1 MDSVELARQV
11 AAQLHA
17 NLVAWGADPW
27 SPYALVIAEARRRGI
42 DVEPTAAGAAILNG
56 GRATFVAA
64 DKLIVH
70 ENIGSLFDQAFLV
83 AHEIGHVELGDDPE
97 ADGPPEI
104 DPARPAEPS
113 PVGMDRVVDY
123 GRRQRREVQMDLFAR
138 ELLLPRGVA
147 RKLHVEDGM
156 TASAIAGRLG
166 GPFDVVA
173 QQLFDALLLPTVPPT
188 TTETVVERP
197 LNPPQAVAAAHRG
210 EAYLLEAGPG
220 TGKTQ
225 TLVARVE
232 GLLQDGVDPRR
243 ILLLT
248 FSNKAAGE
256 MAERIARKR
265 PEAAAAMWIGT
276 FHAFGLDIVRRFH
289 VELGLPKD
297 PRMMDRTEAVELLE
311 EEFPRFRLAHYRNLY
326 DPTQIIADML
336 AAISRA
342 KDEVVDAAAYAAL
355 ADAMAAKAEG
365 DAEAREIAERA
376 GEVARVYAAYETLKR
391 SAHRVDFGDLVALPV
406 QLLEREAAIRATL
419 QAQYDHVLVDE
430 YQDVNRSSVRL
441 LRALKPDGRNLWMVG
456 DAKQSI
462 YRFRGASSFNMTRFG
477 KEDFPGGIRGRL
489 KRNYRSVPEVVA
501 AFSTF
506 AVTMRA
512 GDADSGLDPE
522 RAANGYKPELR
533 TVQRAEQ
540 QQVALADAIEELRS
554 GGIGYRDQA
563 VLCTGNEK
571 LSTIGQDLERLGVPV
586 LFLGSLFE
594 RAEVKDLLSL
604 LSVLVDRRAMG
615 LVRVGCWPDF
625 TLSMND
631 VAAVFT
637 HLRSVEQPP
646 AAWLM
651 TADAAPGVSES
662 GRETLTKLA
671 AALQG
676 FDQTASPWAVL
687 AALLLDRTRIAAR
700 LAASPDLADRTR
712 GIAIWQFLNF
722 VRVQPTGRGLPI
734 TRLLDRVRRLVRLG
748 DDRDLRQLP
757 AAAQHLD
764 AVRLMTI
771 HGAKGLEFG
780 GVHIPGL
787 NSDTIPRPP
796 FVPPCP
802 APDGMI
808 AGAVGSALEAFRA
821 GHAEEQECLFYVAL
835 SRARDRLLL
844 YAPTEKSNGHNRP
857 LSSFLDRLGA
867 SLARRAIMTSRTLP
881 LPPEA
886 REVELVVKGRLRFG
900 APQIALYESCPRRF
914 FYTHVLQVGGR
925 RTATAF
931 MRLHEAV
938 RLVVELDIA
947 STTPVPEPDFHA
959 HMDAALDRQG
969 LADHGYRAEFRD
981 LALAMLRFFQSARAA
996 ATTETPVALSLD
1008 FGGEEIVVTPDEILV
1023 RPDGVRAVRRIRT
1036 GHLRSAESKDV
1047 GAAAFMLAVRQAYPG
1062 AVAELVHLSD
1072 GEARPL
1078 VLSDRELKGR
1088 RDKLARFLA
1097 DIRAGRF
1104 PAEVSSRTC
1113 PNCPA
1118 FFICGPTPQGALQK
1132 TYGPPCPQAICR
1144 DAI

>member
-11 AAQLHA
+11 AAELHA
-17 NLVAWGADPW
+17 RLLASGADPW
-27 SPYALVIAEARRRGI
+27 SPYDFAVAEAKRRGI
-42 DVEPTAAGAAILNG
+42 DVEPSAAGAAVLNG

-64 DKLIVH
+64 DDLILH
-70 ENIGSLFDQAFLV
+70 ENVGSSFEQAFLV
-83 AHEIGHVELGDDPE
+83 AHEIGHVELGDDPGDE
-97 ADGPPEI
+97 AAPTI

-138 ELLLPRGVA
+138 ELLLPRTVA
-147 RKLHVEDGM
+147 RALHVDQGLA
-156 TASAIAGRLG
+156 ASAIAAKLG
-166 GPFDVVA
+166 APFEVVA
-173 QQLFDALLLPTVPPT
+173 QQLFDALLLPPVPPAAT
-188 TTETVVERP
+188 AAHVERP
-197 LNPPQAVAAAHRG
+197 LNPRQAAAAAHRG

-225 TLVARVE
+225 TLIARVE
-232 GLLQDGVDPRR
+232 GLLEESVDPRR

-276 FHAFGLDIVRRFH
+276 FHAFGLDIIRRFH
-289 VELGLPKD
+289 AELGLPKD
-297 PRMMDRTEAVELLE
+297 PRMMDRAEAVELLE
-311 EEFPRFRLAHYRNLY
+311 EEFPRLRLAHYRNLY

-336 AAISRA
+336 AAVSRA
-342 KDEVVDAAAYAAL
+342 KDEVVDAETYAAL
-355 ADAMAAKAEG
+355 AGAMLAKAQ
-365 DAEAREIAERA
+365 DPDAREAAERA
-376 GEVARVYAAYETLKR
+376 GEVARVYATYEQLKR
-391 SAHRVDFGDLVALPV
+391 NVHCIDFGDLVALPV
-406 QLLEREAAIRATL
+406 QLLEKDAAICAAL

-441 LRALKPDGRNLWMVG
+441 LSALRPDGRNLWMVG

-477 KEDFPGGIRGRL
+477 KEDFAGGKRGRL
-489 KRNYRSVPEVVA
+489 KRNYRSVPEIVA
-501 AFSTF
+501 SFSSF
-506 AVTMRA
+506 AITMRA
-512 GDADSGLDPE
+512 GYPDSGLEAE
-522 RAANGYKPELR
+522 RLSNSLKPELR

-540 QQVALADAIEELRS
+540 QQVALADAIEELRRD
-554 GGIGYRDQA
+554 GYAYRDQA

-594 RAEVKDLLSL
+594 RGEVKDLLAF
-604 LSVLVDRRAMG
+604 LSILVDQRAMG
-615 LVRVGCWPDF
+615 LVRIACWPDF
-625 TLSMND
+625 ATSFAD
-631 VAAVFT
+631 VVAVYD
-637 HLRSVEQPP
+637 HLRAPEH
-646 AAWLM
+646 ARAGWLRHGE
-651 TADAAPGVSES
+651 AIPGLSDA
-662 GRETLTKLA
+662 GREALAKLA
-671 AALQG
+671 AALDG
-676 FDQTASPWAVL
+676 FDQTASPWTVL
-687 AALLLDRTRIAAR
+687 ATLLLDRTRIAAR
-700 LAASPDLADRTR
+700 LGTSADLADHTR

-722 VRVQPTGRGLPI
+722 VRVQPAGRGLPI

-787 NSDTIPRPP
+787 NSDTMPRTPP
-796 FVPPCP
+796 APPCP

-808 AGAVGSALEAFRA
+808 AGAEGSAIETFRA
-821 GHAEEQECLFYVAL
+821 GQAEEQECLFYVAQ
-835 SRARDRLLL
+835 SRARDRLIL

-857 LSSFLDRLGA
+857 RSPFLDRLGA
-867 SLARRAIMTSRTLP
+867 ALARRSLVPARP
-881 LPPEA
+881 LPVAAEA
-886 REVELVVKGRLRFG
+886 QNVDLVVDGRLSLG

-914 FYTHVLQVGGR
+914 LYTHVLQVGGR

-931 MRLHEAV
+931 MHLHEAV
-938 RLVVELDIA
+938 RSVVEAVIA
-947 STTPVPEPDFHA
+947 SDGPVSEQALQDRA
-959 HMDAALDRQG
+959 DAALAGEG
-969 LADHGYRAEFRD
+969 LANHGYRAEFRD
-981 LALAMLRFFQSARAA
+981 LALVMLRFFVTNRADA
-996 ATTETPVALSLD
+996 VAEAPVALSLD
-1008 FGGEEIVVTPDEILV
+1008 FGGEEIIVRPDEVLV
-1023 RPDGVRAVRRIRT
+1023 RPDGVRSVRRIRT
-1036 GHLRSAESKDV
+1036 GHMRSAESKDV
-1047 GAAAFMLAVRQAYPG
+1047 GAAALMLAVRQAFPG

-1072 GEARPL
+1072 GEAHAL
-1078 VLSDRELKGR
+1078 ALSDRELKGR
-1088 RDKLARFLA
+1088 KDKLAKFLG

-1113 PNCPA
+1113 PNCPV
-1118 FFICGPTPQGALQK
+1118 FFICGQTPDGPLQK
-1132 TYGPPCPQAICR
+1132 KFA
-1144 DAI
+1144 

>member
-1 MDSVELARQV
+1 MDGVELARQV
-11 AAQLHA
+11 AAELHA
-17 NLVAWGADPW
+17 RLVAFGADPC
-27 SPYALVIAEARRRGI
+27 SPYDFAVAEAKRRGI
-42 DVEPTAAGAAILNG
+42 DVEPTAAGAAVLNG

-64 DKLIVH
+64 DDLILH
-70 ENIGSLFDQAFLV
+70 ENAGSPFEQAFLV
-83 AHEIGHVELGDDPE
+83 AHEIGHVELGDGPGGE
-97 ADGPPEI
+97 AAPTI

-113 PVGMDRVVDY
+113 PVGTDRVVDY

-138 ELLLPRGVA
+138 ELLLPRTVA
-147 RKLHVEDGM
+147 RALHVDQGLA
-156 TASAIAGRLG
+156 ASAIAAKLG
-166 GPFDVVA
+166 APFEVVA
-173 QQLFDALLLPTVPPT
+173 QQLFDALLLPPVPPAAT
-188 TTETVVERP
+188 APHVERP
-197 LNPPQAVAAAHRG
+197 LNPLQAAAAAHRG

-225 TLVARVE
+225 TLIARVE
-232 GLLQDGVDPRR
+232 SLLQEDVDPRR

-256 MAERIARKR
+256 MAERIARKQ

-276 FHAFGLDIVRRFH
+276 FHAFGLDIIRRFH
-289 VELGLPKD
+289 AELGLPKD

-311 EEFPRFRLAHYRNLY
+311 EEFPRLRLVHYRNLY

-336 AAISRA
+336 AAVSRA
-342 KDEVVDAAAYAAL
+342 KDEVVDAETYAAL
-355 ADAMAAKAEG
+355 VGAMLAKAQ
-365 DAEAREIAERA
+365 DSDARETAERA
-376 GEVARVYAAYETLKR
+376 GEVARVYAAYEQLKR
-391 SAHRVDFGDLVALPV
+391 NAHCIDFGDLVALPV
-406 QLLEREAAIRATL
+406 QLLEKDAAICAAL

-441 LRALKPDGRNLWMVG
+441 LSALRPDGRNLWMVG

-477 KEDFPGGIRGRL
+477 KEDFAGGKRGRL
-489 KRNYRSVPEVVA
+489 KRNYRSVPEIVA
-501 AFSTF
+501 GFSSF
-506 AVTMRA
+506 AITMRA
-512 GDADSGLDPE
+512 GDADSGLEAD
-522 RAANGYKPELR
+522 RDANGHRPELR

-540 QQVALADAIEELRS
+540 QQVALADAIEELRRD
-554 GGIGYRDQA
+554 GYTYRDQA

-594 RAEVKDLLSL
+594 RGEVKDLLAL
-604 LSVLVDRRAMG
+604 LSILVDRRAMG
-615 LVRVGCWPDF
+615 LVRIACWPDF
-625 TLSMND
+625 ATSFAD
-631 VAAVFT
+631 VVAVFD
-637 HLRSVEQPP
+637 HLRAAEHAP
-646 AAWLM
+646 AGWLRHGEAIRGLSDGGQQ
-651 TADAAPGVSES
+651 TVA
-662 GRETLTKLA
+662 KLA
-671 AALQG
+671 TALDG
-676 FDQTASPWAVL
+676 FDQTASPWTVL
-687 AALLLDRTRIAAR
+687 ATLLLDRTRIAAR
-700 LAASPDLADRTR
+700 LGASEDLADRTR

-722 VRVQPTGRGLPI
+722 VRVQPAGRGLPI

-787 NSDTIPRPP
+787 NSDTMPRTPP
-796 FVPPCP
+796 APPCP

-808 AGAVGSALEAFRA
+808 AGAEGSAIEAFRA
-821 GHAEEQECLFYVAL
+821 GQAEEQECLFYVAQ
-835 SRARDRLLL
+835 SRARDRLIL

-857 LSSFLDRLGA
+857 LSPFLDRLA
-867 SLARRAIMTSRTLP
+867 ATLTRRSLVPARP
-881 LPPEA
+881 LPVAAEA
-886 REVELVVKGRLRFG
+886 RNVDLVVDGRLSFG

-931 MRLHEAV
+931 MHLHEAV
-938 RLVVELDIA
+938 RVVVEAVIA
-947 STTPVPEPDFHA
+947 SDRPVSEQALQDRI
-959 HMDAALDRQG
+959 DAALVGEG
-969 LADHGYRAEFRD
+969 LGEHGYRAEFRD
-981 LALAMLRFFQSARAA
+981 LALAMLRFFLANRAEA
-996 ATTETPVALSLD
+996 VAEAPVALNLS
-1008 FGGEEIVVTPDEILV
+1008 FGGEEIIVRPDEVLV

-1036 GHLRSAESKDV
+1036 GHMRSAEGKDV
-1047 GAAAFMLAVRQAYPG
+1047 GAAALMLAVRQAFPG

-1072 GEARPL
+1072 GEAHAL
-1078 VLSDRELKGR
+1078 ALSDRELKGR
-1088 RDKLARFLA
+1088 KDKLAKFLG
-1097 DIRAGRF
+1097 DIRGGRF

-1118 FFICGPTPQGALQK
+1118 FFICGQTPDGPLQK
-1132 TYGPPCPQAICR
+1132 KFA
-1144 DAI
+1144 

>member
-11 AAQLHA
+11 AAELHA
-17 NLVAWGADPW
+17 RLVAGGADPW
-27 SPYALVIAEARRRGI
+27 SPYDFAVAEAKRRGI
-42 DVEPTAAGAAILNG
+42 DVEPTAVGAAVLNG

-64 DKLIVH
+64 DDLIVH
-70 ENIGSLFDQAFLV
+70 ESAGSRFEQAFLV

-97 ADGPPEI
+97 SESAPMI
-104 DPARPAEPS
+104 DPARPTEPS

-138 ELLLPRGVA
+138 ELLLPRTVA
-147 RKLHVEDGM
+147 RALHVDQGLSG
-156 TASAIAGRLG
+156 SAIAAKLG
-166 GPFDVVA
+166 APFEVVA
-173 QQLFDALLLPTVPPT
+173 QQLFDALLLPAVPSASAAAH
-188 TTETVVERP
+188 VERP
-197 LNPPQAVAAAHRG
+197 LNPLQAAAAAHRG

-225 TLVARVE
+225 TLIARVE
-232 GLLQDGVDPRR
+232 GLLEEGVDPRR

-276 FHAFGLDIVRRFH
+276 FHAFGLDIIRRFH
-289 VELGLPKD
+289 AELGLPKD

-311 EEFPRFRLAHYRNLY
+311 EEFPRLRLTHYRNLY

-336 AAISRA
+336 GAVSRA
-342 KDEVVDAAAYAAL
+342 KDEVVDAETYAAL
-355 ADAMAAKAEG
+355 AYAMLAKAA
-365 DAEAREIAERA
+365 DAEAAERA
-376 GEVARVYAAYETLKR
+376 SEVARVYAAYEQLKR
-391 SAHRVDFGDLVALPV
+391 NAHCVDFGDLVALPV
-406 QLLEREAAIRATL
+406 KLLEADAAIRATL

-441 LRALKPDGRNLWMVG
+441 LSTLRPDGRNLWMVG

-477 KEDFPGGIRGRL
+477 REDFPGGKRGRL
-489 KRNYRSVPEVVA
+489 KRNYRSVPEIVA
-501 AFSTF
+501 SFSGF
-506 AVTMRA
+506 AITMRA
-512 GDADSGLDPE
+512 GDADSGLEAE
-522 RAANGYKPELR
+522 RDGNGQKPELH

-540 QQVALADAIEELRS
+540 QQVALADAIEALRRE
-554 GGIGYRDQA
+554 GYAYRDQA

-594 RAEVKDLLSL
+594 RAEVKDLLAL

-615 LVRVGCWPDF
+615 LVRIACWPDF
-625 TLSMND
+625 TMSFAD
-631 VAAVFT
+631 VAAIFE
-637 HLRSVEQPP
+637 HLR
-646 AAWLM
+646 AADHAPGSWLQQV
-651 TADAAPGVSES
+651 DAIPGVSDA
-662 GRETLTKLA
+662 GHQALDKLRV
-671 AALQG
+671 ALAG
-676 FDQTASPWAVL
+676 FDQTASPWTVL
-687 AALLLDRTRIAAR
+687 ATLLLDRTRIAAR
-700 LAASPDLADRTR
+700 LGASADLADRTR

-722 VRVQPTGRGLPI
+722 LRVQPAGRGLPI
-734 TRLLDRVRRLVRLG
+734 TRVLDRVRRLVRLG

-787 NSDTIPRPP
+787 NSDTIPRTPP
-796 FVPPCP
+796 APPCP

-808 AGAVGSALEAFRA
+808 AGAEGSALEAFRA
-821 GHAEEQECLFYVAL
+821 GQAEEQECLFYVAQ
-835 SRARDRLLL
+835 SRARDRLIL

-857 LSSFLDRLGA
+857 LSPFLDRLGA
-867 SLARRAIMTSRTLP
+867 TLTRGSVVPARP
-881 LPPEA
+881 LPMAAEA
-886 REVELVVKGRLRFG
+886 QGIELIVDGRLQFG

-914 FYTHVLQVGGR
+914 FYTHILQVGGR

-931 MRLHEAV
+931 MHLHEAV
-938 RLVVELDIA
+938 RSVVETVIA
-947 STTPVPEPDFHA
+947 SDVPMTDRDLEDRT
-959 HMDAALDRQG
+959 DAALAGEG
-969 LADHGYRAEFRD
+969 LTDHGYRAEFRD
-981 LALAMLRFFQSARAA
+981 LALTMLRFFLSNRAGA
-996 ATTETPVALSLD
+996 VVEPPVALSLT
-1008 FGGEEIVVTPDEILV
+1008 FGGEEIIVRPDEVLM

-1036 GHLRSAESKDV
+1036 GHLRSAEGKDV
-1047 GAAAFMLAVRQAYPG
+1047 GAAALMLAVQQAFPG

-1072 GEARPL
+1072 GETHAL
-1078 VLSDRELKGR
+1078 SLSDRELKGR
-1088 RDKLARFLA
+1088 KDKLAKFLA

-1104 PAEVSSRTC
+1104 PAEVSFRTC

-1118 FFICGPTPQGALQK
+1118 FFICGQTPDGPLQK
-1132 TYGPPCPQAICR
+1132 KFA
-1144 DAI
+1144 

>member
-1 MDSVELARQV
+1 MDSVELARQ
-11 AAQLHA
+11 AAAELHA
-17 NLVAWGADPW
+17 HLVASGADPW
-27 SPYALVIAEARRRGI
+27 SPYAFAAAEARRRGI
-42 DVEPTAAGAAILNG
+42 DVEPTAAGAAVLNG

-70 ENIGSLFDQAFLV
+70 ENTGSPFDQAFLV

-97 ADGPPEI
+97 ADGAPEI
-104 DPARPAEPS
+104 DPSRAAEPS
-113 PVGMDRVVDY
+113 PVGVDRVVDY

-147 RKLHVEDGM
+147 RKLHVDGGL
-156 TASAIAGRLG
+156 TASAIAARLG
-166 GPFDVVA
+166 APFDVVA
-173 QQLFDALLLPTVPPT
+173 QQLFDALLLPIVPPA
-188 TTETVVERP
+188 TVESAVERP
-197 LNPPQAVAAAHRG
+197 LNPLQAAAAVHRG

-225 TLVARVE
+225 TLIARVE
-232 GLLQDGVDPRR
+232 GLLEDGVDPRR

-248 FSNKAAGE
+248 FSNKAAAE
-256 MAERIARKR
+256 MAVRIARKR

-289 VELGLPKD
+289 TELGLPKD

-311 EEFPRFRLAHYRNLY
+311 QEFPRLRLAHYRNLY

-342 KDEVVDAAAYAAL
+342 KDEVVDAPAYAAL
-355 ADAMAAKAEG
+355 AGAMAAKAG
-365 DAEAREIAERA
+365 ADAEARKTAERA
-376 GEVARVYAAYETLKR
+376 DEVARVYAAYEALKR
-391 SAHRVDFGDLVALPV
+391 AAHCVDFGDLVALPV
-406 QLLEREAAIRATL
+406 QLLERDEAIRATL

-441 LRALKPDGRNLWMVG
+441 LSALRPDGRNLWMVG

-477 KEDFPGGIRGRL
+477 KEDFPGGSRGRL
-489 KRNYRSVPEVVA
+489 KRNYRSVPEIVA
-501 AFSTF
+501 SFSTF
-506 AVTMRA
+506 AKKMRA
-512 GDADSGLDPE
+512 GDADSGLEAE
-522 RAANGYKPELR
+522 RDGDGCKPELR

-540 QQVALADAIEELRS
+540 QQVALADAIEELRLA
-554 GGIGYRDQA
+554 GHAYRDQA
-563 VLCTGNEK
+563 VLCTGNDK

-594 RAEVKDLLSL
+594 RPEVKDLLSM
-604 LSVLVDRRAMG
+604 LSILVDRRAMG

-625 TLSMND
+625 AMAFSD
-631 VAAVFT
+631 VAVVFA
-637 HLRSVEQPP
+637 HLRAADQAP
-646 AAWLM
+646 AAWLDP
-651 TADAAPGVSES
+651 AGAAPAVSDA
-662 GRETLTKLA
+662 GRAALARLA
-671 AALQG
+671 AALHG
-676 FDQTASPWAVL
+676 FDQTASPWTVL
-687 AALLLDRTRIAAR
+687 ATLLLDRTRIAAR
-700 LAASPDLADRTR
+700 LVASPELADRTR

-722 VRVQPTGRGLPI
+722 VRVQPAGRGLPI

-771 HGAKGLEFG
+771 HGAKGLEFE
-780 GVHIPGL
+780 GVHILGL
-787 NSDTIPRPP
+787 NSDTIPRTPP
-796 FVPPCP
+796 APPCP

-808 AGAVGSALEAFRA
+808 AGAGGNALEAFRS
-821 GHAEEQECLFYVAL
+821 GQAEEQECLFYVAQ
-835 SRARDRLLL
+835 SRARDRLILC
-844 YAPTEKSNGHNRP
+844 APTEKSNGHNRP
-857 LSSFLDRLGA
+857 LSPFLDRLGA
-867 SLARRAIMTSRTLP
+867 TLERRSAVPIRALP
-881 LPPEA
+881 VPPEA
-886 REVELVVKGRLRFG
+886 RDIELIVEGRVRFG

-931 MRLHEAV
+931 MHLHEAV
-938 RLVVELDIA
+938 RSVVELVIA
-947 STTPVPEPDFHA
+947 SDVPVAEPDLYA
-959 HMDAALDRQG
+959 HTDAALDGQG
-969 LADHGYRAEFRD
+969 LIDLGYRAEFRD
-981 LALAMLRFFQSARAA
+981 LALAMLHFFLSDRAG
-996 ATTETPVALSLD
+996 ATAEVPVALSLD
-1008 FGGEEIVVTPDEILV
+1008 FGAEEIIVRPDEILL

-1047 GAAAFMLAVRQAYPG
+1047 GAAALMLAVRQAFPG

-1072 GEARPL
+1072 GEARRL
-1078 VLSDRELKGR
+1078 ALSDRELKGR
-1088 RDKLARFLA
+1088 RDKLAKFLA

-1118 FFICGPTPQGALQK
+1118 FFICGPTPDGPLQK
-1132 TYGPPCPQAICR
+1132 NFA
-1144 DAI
+1144 